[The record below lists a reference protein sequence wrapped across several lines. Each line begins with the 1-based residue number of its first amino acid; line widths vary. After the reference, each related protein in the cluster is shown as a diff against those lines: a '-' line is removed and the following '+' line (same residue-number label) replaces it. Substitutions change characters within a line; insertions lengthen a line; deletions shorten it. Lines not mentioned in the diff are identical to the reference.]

1 MEEKGIRQGA
11 TCAKALWQAVV
22 RFAEEQGK
30 AGRAREWRVP
40 GTAGDA
46 RLRGGG
52 AGGHVE
58 GAGLGPRSTGRLLRA
73 LAGTSQGPPYGVTLS
88 SVRSA

>member
-30 AGRAREWRVP
+30 AERAREWRVP
-40 GTAGDA
+40 GTA
-46 RLRGGG
+46 RGGEAAG
-52 AGGHVE
+52 GPGGHVE

-73 LAGTSQGPPYGVTLS
+73 LAGTS
-88 SVRSA
+88 